1 MEIEPNRKFYRWKFE
16 SKSIPLIYQTKG
28 VPIKIYRRFLFI
40 DFFWAKAVAKDI
52 SIGGVGFVVS
62 RRSGRNLARKFVIRW
77 PNGERIVCTEKHHF
91 DIGSKLIFYGVA
103 WSEHEASRI
112 LPLLKLYSRKAFRG
126 DTITSNVTKFVKK

>member
-28 VPIKIYRRFLFI
+28 VPIKIYRRFLFM

-62 RRSGRNLARKFVIRW
+62 RKSGRKLARKFVIRW
-77 PNGERIVCTEKHHF
+77 PNGERILCTEKHRF
-91 DIGSKLIFYGVA
+91 DIGNKLIFYGVA

-126 DTITSNVTKFVKK
+126 DVTTSNVTDFVKR

>member
-28 VPIKIYRRFLFI
+28 VPIKIYRRFLFM

-62 RRSGRNLARKFVIRW
+62 RKSGRKLARKFVIRW
-77 PNGERIVCTEKHHF
+77 PNGERILCTEKHRF
-91 DIGSKLIFYGVA
+91 DIGNKLIFYGVA

-112 LPLLKLYSRKAFRG
+112 LPLLKIYSRKAFRG
-126 DTITSNVTKFVKK
+126 DATTSNVSEFVKR

>member
-28 VPIKIYRRFLFI
+28 VPIKIYRRFLFM

-52 SIGGVGFVVS
+52 SIGGVGFVIS
-62 RRSGRNLARKFVIRW
+62 RKSGRKLARKFVIRW
-77 PNGERIVCTEKHHF
+77 PNGERMLCTEKHHF

-112 LPLLKLYSRKAFRG
+112 LPLLKIYSRKAFRG
-126 DTITSNVTKFVKK
+126 DATTSNVSEFVKR